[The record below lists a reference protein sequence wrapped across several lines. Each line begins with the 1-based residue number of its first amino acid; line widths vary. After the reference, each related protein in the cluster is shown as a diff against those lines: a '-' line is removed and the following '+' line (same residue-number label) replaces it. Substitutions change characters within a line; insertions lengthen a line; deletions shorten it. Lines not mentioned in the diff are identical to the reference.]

1 MKVTPPAKQRLGWK
15 VSGNHDCICIHS
27 VPFENVHSRAMHN
40 PILRNN
46 NQKFN
51 YDEFLHFKLSTKPKD
66 FTKWKEIHAI
76 YMHIIF
82 IEFLLLSSSQTDT
95 HTINMHMHEQ
105 TDKHTGM
112 HVIYTHTLMI
122 R

>member
-15 VSGNHDCICIHS
+15 VSGNRDCICIRS

-51 YDEFLHFKLSTKPKD
+51 YDEFSHFKLSTKPKD
-66 FTKWKEIHAI
+66 FTKWKEIHAVYNAH
-76 YMHIIF
+76 YMHRIPPSF
-82 IEFLLLSSSQTDT
+82 FLSDRHSY
-95 HTINMHMHEQ
+95 N
-105 TDKHTGM
+105 KHA
-112 HVIYTHTLMI
+112 HA
-122 R
+122 